1 MVATR
6 LDGTAIARRIRENI
20 AAEIVQRQQKNPRY
34 RPFLKI
40 IQATYVRMKLK
51 AAQEAGV
58 GCELLPFPE
67 SITELE
73 LLHQIRRLNRDPAVN
88 GILVQLPLPSHLSE
102 RNVTSAVAGDKDVD
116 GFGTQDIGELAKR
129 GGSPVFVPCTPKG
142 VMHLLAEAG
151 VDVAG
156 KSAVV
161 LGRSN
166 IVGGP
171 VSHLLRN
178 ADCTVTV
185 CHSKTAGLQRHLA
198 HADIVVAAIGRP
210 QFVKGEWLKEGAV
223 VIDVGTNFVPDAT
236 KKTGQRLVGDVD
248 FESAS
253 RVASAITPVPGGVG
267 PMTVAMLLRNVVD
280 ATDRFFESQRRR
292 RPVPLPLK
300 LKSPVPS
307 DSAISRAQTPKLIT
321 LVADEVGIAPHELE
335 PYGAYKAK
343 VDLNLLGRL
352 GHRRDGRY
360 VVVTGITPTP
370 LGEGKSTTTIGLAQ
384 ALGAHLGRLTFANV
398 RQPSQGPTFG
408 IKGGAAGGGYSQ
420 VTPMDEFNLHLTG
433 DLHAVTAAN
442 NLLAA
447 ALESRMF
454 HEQTQKDG
462 PLYRRLVP
470 VKDGAR
476 RFTPA
481 MLRRLAKLGIDKTDP
496 DALTEDEIRRFAR
509 LDVDPD
515 TITWRRV
522 LDVNDRHL
530 RGVTVG
536 TAATEKGHTRDT
548 GFDISV
554 ASECMAILA
563 LSTGLADMRDRLS
576 RMVVAT
582 SRGGDA
588 VTCDDLGA
596 AGALTALMRDAIKPN
611 LMQTLEGTPVLVHAG
626 PFANISIGQSSIVA
640 DRLALK
646 LVGTESDEDQAG
658 FVVTEA
664 GFDFTMGGER
674 FFNIKCRTSG
684 LAPDVVVVVAT
695 VRALKV
701 HGGGPPI
708 APGAPLDDV
717 YKREDVE
724 LVRAGCVNLRKHIAN
739 ARSFGVPVVVA
750 INRFATD
757 SPAEV
762 AAVREEAKAAGA
774 MDAVLAEHWSQ
785 GGAGAVDLARAV
797 VAAAEGKDKPRTEL
811 RLTYGLQ
818 GNTVL
823 ERIEAIAKG
832 LYGAGAVELSELAR
846 TKVDTYVR
854 QGYGNLPI
862 CIAKTQ
868 YSLSHDPELKGAP
881 TGFTVPIRDVRLAAG
896 AGYLYALAADIQT
909 MPGLPTAPGYM
920 NIDVD
925 CETGEIDAFAVYR
938 YVAALQHSIGEA
950 RRSGLPYVVVP
961 WHPVAWL
968 SQLSHGIWTKADG
981 SDDDVDCSLMI
992 PDMVYRTGFD
1002 NFKRHGDAFLLV
1014 WPNGM
1019 QLKTANAELNRQITQ
1034 RRDHFPKWLASYS
1047 ILRQF
1052 GENVVTAEGPV
1063 WRLHRK
1069 TTAGCFN
1076 ERNAALVFREAVLQ
1090 TQGMM
1095 RNWRSGPLRC
1105 VDRDTMRLALNI
1117 IAYVGFGLRLPWPGQ
1132 KLATEGL
1139 DPRLARYASLEPP
1152 AGHRM
1157 SFVDTMACVMDNV
1170 VLLLLMPKWL
1180 LRAMPFQRT
1189 RAAACAYDDY
1199 IRYMDELMADKE
1211 EEAERQIEGMDLMGH
1226 MLRTAYDGKGLT
1238 KAEILGN
1245 AFIMFVAGHE
1255 TTANVLH
1262 FTMVQLA
1269 TKPATQRR
1277 LQRDIDRLV
1286 GDVDPADWDYETL
1299 VNGMAASM
1307 IGACMNESLR
1317 IMPPATE
1324 LPKEATANQDQ
1335 PVTMDGQ
1342 RYLVP
1347 KGAIVALAVVSV
1359 GLNPRYWPHE
1369 ESRLFRPERGA
1380 FIPFSDGARS
1390 CLGRRI
1396 AQVEVLAALA
1406 VLFREYSLELDVG
1419 DFVEDEGEGEDEV
1432 ERMSRPEKRR
1442 VYGFAQERSRR
1453 ILAGARTM
1461 LTLKLHGGQ
1470 HVPLRMVKRGEERF
1484 VSWIEDE

>member
-1 MVATR
+1 MVAMR
-6 LDGTAIARRIRENI
+6 LDGTAIARRIRESI

-40 IQATYVRMKLK
+40 IQVGDRSDSSTYVRMKLK

-67 SITELE
+67 SITEPE
-73 LLHQIRRLNRDPAVN
+73 LLHHIRRLNRDPAVN

-102 RNVTSAVAGDKDVD
+102 RTVTSAVAGDKDVD
-116 GFGTQDIGELAKR
+116 GFGTQDMGELAKR

-198 HADIVVAAIGRP
+198 DADIVVAAIGRP

-253 RVASAITPVPGGVG
+253 RVASSITPVPGGVG

-292 RPVPLPLK
+292 HLVPLPLK

-307 DSAISRAQTPKLIT
+307 DSAISRAQTPKPIT
-321 LVADEVGIAPHELE
+321 VVAEEAGIAPHELE

-343 VDLNLLGRL
+343 VDLDLLARL
-352 GHRRDGRY
+352 DHRRDGRY

-470 VKDGAR
+470 VKDGTR

-509 LDVDPD
+509 LDVDPE

-563 LSTGLADMRDRLS
+563 LSTSLADMRDRLS

-626 PFANISIGQSSIVA
+626 PFANISIGQSSILA

-646 LVGTESDEDQAG
+646 LVGTESDDDAPAG

-717 YKREDVE
+717 YKRENVD

-762 AAVREEAKAAGA
+762 ATVREEAQAAGA
-774 MDAVLAEHWSQ
+774 RDAVLAEHWSQ

-797 VAAAEGKDKPRTEL
+797 VEAAEGKGEEDDKPRGKP
-811 RLTYGLQ
+811 RLTYPLQ

-823 ERIEAIAKG
+823 ERMEAIAKG
-832 LYGAGAVELSELAR
+832 LYGAEAVELSELAR

-925 CETGEIDAFAVYR
+925 CETGEID
-938 YVAALQHSIGEA
+938 
-950 RRSGLPYVVVP
+950 GL
-961 WHPVAWL
+961 
-968 SQLSHGIWTKADG
+968 
-981 SDDDVDCSLMI
+981 
-992 PDMVYRTGFD
+992 F
-1002 NFKRHGDAFLLV
+1002 
-1014 WPNGM
+1014 
-1019 QLKTANAELNRQITQ
+1019 
-1034 RRDHFPKWLASYS
+1034 
-1047 ILRQF
+1047 
-1052 GENVVTAEGPV
+1052 
-1063 WRLHRK
+1063 
-1069 TTAGCFN
+1069 
-1076 ERNAALVFREAVLQ
+1076 
-1090 TQGMM
+1090 
-1095 RNWRSGPLRC
+1095 
-1105 VDRDTMRLALNI
+1105 
-1117 IAYVGFGLRLPWPGQ
+1117 
-1132 KLATEGL
+1132 
-1139 DPRLARYASLEPP
+1139 
-1152 AGHRM
+1152 
-1157 SFVDTMACVMDNV
+1157 
-1170 VLLLLMPKWL
+1170 
-1180 LRAMPFQRT
+1180 
-1189 RAAACAYDDY
+1189 
-1199 IRYMDELMADKE
+1199 
-1211 EEAERQIEGMDLMGH
+1211 
-1226 MLRTAYDGKGLT
+1226 
-1238 KAEILGN
+1238 
-1245 AFIMFVAGHE
+1245 
-1255 TTANVLH
+1255 
-1262 FTMVQLA
+1262 
-1269 TKPATQRR
+1269 
-1277 LQRDIDRLV
+1277 
-1286 GDVDPADWDYETL
+1286 
-1299 VNGMAASM
+1299 
-1307 IGACMNESLR
+1307 
-1317 IMPPATE
+1317 
-1324 LPKEATANQDQ
+1324 
-1335 PVTMDGQ
+1335 
-1342 RYLVP
+1342 
-1347 KGAIVALAVVSV
+1347 
-1359 GLNPRYWPHE
+1359 
-1369 ESRLFRPERGA
+1369 
-1380 FIPFSDGARS
+1380 
-1390 CLGRRI
+1390 
-1396 AQVEVLAALA
+1396 
-1406 VLFREYSLELDVG
+1406 
-1419 DFVEDEGEGEDEV
+1419 
-1432 ERMSRPEKRR
+1432 
-1442 VYGFAQERSRR
+1442 
-1453 ILAGARTM
+1453 
-1461 LTLKLHGGQ
+1461 
-1470 HVPLRMVKRGEERF
+1470 
-1484 VSWIEDE
+1484 